1 MMELGYGH
9 LVDEKLRN
17 LGWTEDQLNFFLD
30 HLHNC
35 LEVDT
40 LVQLLLEVAPADVI
54 ESIADGAGV
63 FELGDGEEDE

>member
-40 LVQLLLEVAPADVI
+40 LVQLLLEVAPATVL
-54 ESIADGAGV
+54 ESVADGIGV
-63 FELGDGEEDE
+63 FELGDGEDE

>member
-1 MMELGYGH
+1 MELGYGH
-9 LVDEKLRN
+9 IVDQKLLD
-17 LGWTEDQLNFFLD
+17 LGWSDRQLDYFLD

-35 LEVDT
+35 LEVGT

-63 FELGDGEEDE
+63 FELGDGEDDE